1 VPDPDPG
8 PADRPPVAQGRS
20 EGPTAGTG
28 SGILIAR
35 KDSSPRQNILF
46 GAA

>member
-1 VPDPDPG
+1 MPDPDPG

-20 EGPTAGTG
+20 EGPTAGMG